1 MFSNLKKI
9 VMWLISFCS
18 AVLITIFCLANR
30 SHVEIDIWPFPL
42 KQDVQLFALLLA
54 CIGIGV
60 LWGGLATWLSGR
72 SSRKKTHAAKRLVVA
87 AELEARHAKE
97 RCFSLEQDLQDLRAR
112 EISNQKQIQTSRP
125 LKLSTNTNKA

>member
-9 VMWLISFCS
+9 MMWFVAACS
-18 AVLITIFCLANR
+18 ALFITTFCLANR
-30 SHVEIDIWPFPL
+30 SQVEIDIWPFPL

-60 LWGGLATWLSGR
+60 LWGGFATWLSGK
-72 SSRKKTHAAKRLVVA
+72 SSRKETRAAKRMVVA
-87 AELEARHAKE
+87 AERDALHAKE

-112 EISNQKQIQTSRP
+112 VISNQK
-125 LKLSTNTNKA
+125 

>member
-1 MFSNLKKI
+1 MFLNLKKT
-9 VMWLISFCS
+9 VMWLISVCC
-18 AVLITIFCLANR
+18 ATLITIFCLANR
-30 SHVEIDIWPFPL
+30 SAVEIDIWPFPI

-60 LWGGLATWLSGR
+60 LWGGFATWLSGR
-72 SSRKKTHAAKRLVVA
+72 SSHKETRAARRMVIA
-87 AELEARHAKE
+87 AERDALHAKE

-112 EISNQKQIQTSRP
+112 EISNQKQIQTSRS